1 MCLRILEN
9 FLNFKKGNISHQ
21 RKEVIYMA
29 LAFIGVALAI
39 GLAALGSAI
48 GQGIATKGAMEGI
61 ARQPEAAGDIRTNLL
76 LALAFMEAL
85 TLFSFV
91 IAILMWTKL

>member
-1 MCLRILEN
+1 M
-9 FLNFKKGNISHQ
+9 S
-21 RKEVIYMA
+21 A

-39 GLAALGSAI
+39 ALPAFGSALG
-48 GQGIATKGAMEGI
+48 QGNAAGHAMEGM
-61 ARQPEAAGDIRTNLL
+61 ARQPEAANDIRTTLL

-91 IAILMWTKL
+91 IAILLWTKIV

>member
-1 MCLRILEN
+1 
-9 FLNFKKGNISHQ
+9 
-21 RKEVIYMA
+21 MA
-29 LAFIGVALAI
+29 LAFIGVSLTI

-48 GQGIATKGAMEGI
+48 AQGIATKSAMDGI
-61 ARQPEAAGDIRTNLL
+61 ARQPEAAGDIRTSLL

-85 TLFSFV
+85 TLFAFV

>member
-1 MCLRILEN
+1 MN
-9 FLNFKKGNISHQ
+9 
-21 RKEVIYMA
+21 A
-29 LAFIGVALAI
+29 LGFIGVGLAI
-39 GLAALGSAI
+39 GLAALGSAL
-48 GQGIATKGAMEGI
+48 GQGNAAASAMEGI
-61 ARQPEAAGDIRTNLL
+61 ARQPEASGEIRTTLL

>member
-1 MCLRILEN
+1 MT
-9 FLNFKKGNISHQ
+9 
-21 RKEVIYMA
+21 A
-29 LAFIGVALAI
+29 LGFIGVSLAI
-39 GLAALGSAI
+39 GLAALGSAL
-48 GQGIATKGAMEGI
+48 GQGNASARAMEGI
-61 ARQPEAAGDIRTNLL
+61 ARQPEAAGNIRTTLL

>member
-1 MCLRILEN
+1 M
-9 FLNFKKGNISHQ
+9 H
-21 RKEVIYMA
+21 MTA
-29 LAFIGVALAI
+29 LGFIGVGLAI
-39 GLAALGSAI
+39 GLAALGSAL
-48 GQGIATKGAMEGI
+48 GQGYASRGAMEGI
-61 ARQPEAAGDIRTNLL
+61 ARQPEASGNIRTTLL

>member
-1 MCLRILEN
+1 MT
-9 FLNFKKGNISHQ
+9 
-21 RKEVIYMA
+21 A
-29 LAFIGVALAI
+29 LGFIGVGLAI
-39 GLAALGSAI
+39 GLAALGSAL
-48 GQGIATKGAMEGI
+48 GQGNASRGAMEGI
-61 ARQPEAAGDIRTNLL
+61 ARQPEASGDIRTTLL

>member
-1 MCLRILEN
+1 MNL
-9 FLNFKKGNISHQ
+9 G
-21 RKEVIYMA
+21 
-29 LAFIGVALAI
+29 FIGVGLAI
-39 GLAALGSAI
+39 ALAALGSAI
-48 GQGIATKGAMEGI
+48 GQGIASRGAMEGI
-61 ARQPEAAGDIRTNLL
+61 ARQPESAGDIRTTLL